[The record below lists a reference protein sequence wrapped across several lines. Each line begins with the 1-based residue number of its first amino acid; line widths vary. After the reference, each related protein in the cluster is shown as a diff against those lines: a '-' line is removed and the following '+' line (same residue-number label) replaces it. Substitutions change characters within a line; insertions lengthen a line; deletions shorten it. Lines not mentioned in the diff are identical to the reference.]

1 MPSKKVQIPKTPV
14 KPDDDVDPATIAK
27 NNENKES
34 ARKLISDLKVK
45 IPRVHSP
52 IKREELSDIFCDIKC
67 NCELGEAGTTDQLNK
82 LIAATDA
89 EILEPSKPEK
99 DKEESTT
106 TESDKAS
113 DLGMDDSDLSYCTLE
128 ELCKPSE
135 DDKRP
140 HVITSR
146 NGGNMAV
153 DQDEV
158 DKAAADNTV
167 NYSNLLKAAHKFIND
182 NCFDSTAAFEPQ
194 FESFLSAFLCHRVTT
209 VGKTLPAG
217 YRGYTSQALM
227 ELSLNGSK
235 HLLLTRAQY
244 TDITRAIS
252 ASLDV
257 YVKKKNVSNEV
268 SRRFAK
274 IDSTVPPSGATC
286 LELKL
291 QDLRNLS
298 NQIGTTLSD
307 EEKMGRFYANHFREV
322 RLIDNK
328 GERKTLVK
336 QVFETACHYLNSLID
351 AQTEAN
357 SGCRHEQQLI
367 SDSDIVSTFRQ
378 QITGSGI
385 SPSSTDTY
393 DRILYDTLLRP
404 IASNRREPGTHLETK
419 NITELSGLCVHTLS
433 AARAAHWHPPNTETK
448 EDRDRN
454 RSRPAQRDTAS
465 PNPQQG
471 NYSYHRP
478 AQSGSAPSGGY
489 NAPAAQHGNFASP
502 ATGNAPQ
509 RFIHPSFSGG
519 GGPIPAPPKPNGF
532 NNRVPNPD
540 GTLNCFSCGKT
551 HKNLTDCPFHFTKV
565 GQSPFRGATDS
576 QGRLLCLGCGS
587 AHHRMSKCDTGPA
600 PPGTPTGTVGF
611 TYHGLPGPAYRNF
624 GNLAMPPPPPTDPDS
639 VHSGRDSQH
648 TQSGCLASQLLDSA
662 STSPYSFG
670 AFGDAQLETPAS

>member
-1 MPSKKVQIPKTPV
+1 MPSKKIPKTPI
-14 KPDDDVDPATIAK
+14 KPDDDVDPATVAK

-34 ARKLISDLKVK
+34 ARKLISTLKDK

-67 NCELGEAGTTDQLNK
+67 NCELEEAGTTDRLNK
-82 LIAATDA
+82 LIAVTDA
-89 EILEPSKPEK
+89 EILEPSKPERYT
-99 DKEESTT
+99 KEDSVT

-113 DLGMDDSDLSYCTLE
+113 DLGMEDSDLSYCTLE

-146 NGGNMAV
+146 NGGNMYV
-153 DQDEV
+153 EQDEV

-274 IDSTVPPSGATC
+274 IDSTIPPSGATC

-307 EEKMGRFYANHFREV
+307 EEKMGRFYSNHFREV
-322 RLIDNK
+322 RSIDNK
-328 GERKTLVK
+328 GERKVK

-367 SDSDIVSTFRQ
+367 SDHDIVSTFRQ

-448 EDRDRN
+448 EDRDRK
-454 RSRPAQRDTAS
+454 RQQRPTPS
-465 PNPQQG
+465 PDPQQG

-478 AQSGSAPSGGY
+478 AQSGSAPSCGF
-489 NAPAAQHGNFASP
+489 NAPA
-502 ATGNAPQ
+502 T
-509 RFIHPSFSGG
+509 R
-519 GGPIPAPPKPNGF
+519 
-532 NNRVPNPD
+532 
-540 GTLNCFSCGKT
+540 
-551 HKNLTDCPFHFTKV
+551 
-565 GQSPFRGATDS
+565 
-576 QGRLLCLGCGS
+576 
-587 AHHRMSKCDTGPA
+587 
-600 PPGTPTGTVGF
+600 
-611 TYHGLPGPAYRNF
+611 
-624 GNLAMPPPPPTDPDS
+624 
-639 VHSGRDSQH
+639 
-648 TQSGCLASQLLDSA
+648 QLRR
-662 STSPYSFG
+662 
-670 AFGDAQLETPAS
+670 QQ